1 MTFNRKAK
9 QSLNALY
16 TVLIIAGILIL
27 VNYIASAVFFRIDIT
42 QNKDYSVSRVSKDA
56 ARDLDDIVNI
66 KGFFSENVPPN
77 LISIKQDVR
86 DIIEEYKNYSNG
98 KIRVSYIDPKDDE
111 ELIKEAR
118 NLGIPELQFS
128 SLEKDKYEVSTG
140 YLGLAV
146 IYGTKKEVIPV
157 LDDTGNLEYELT
169 SAIKKVMQKDD
180 FTVGFLKGHGELDK
194 ESELRFSSGELE
206 KLYTVTA
213 VDTANGNLIP
223 DNISTLIIA
232 GAKEELTDRE
242 KYAIDQFLMKGKS
255 IFVLQ
260 ENIDVGE
267 MLQTSTNKSGL
278 GPLLEHYGVK
288 INNNFILDPSC
299 EMASFSSGFTQF
311 FTSYPF
317 WPKILKKGFNS
328 ENVIVSQLEAAVFPW
343 TSSVELVENKL
354 DGKEAVKLIST
365 TDRAWVQ
372 DNPRN
377 LSPQQ
382 NFEKGEQSE
391 KNAAVFLSGKFK
403 SYYNDKDKPE
413 KDIDEEIDKA
423 DEASIAEAATDEE
436 FISETPYARLL
447 VVGDSD
453 FATDQFLKRFSFNM
467 LFFQNAVDALTMDET
482 LIQIRSKGVSDR
494 PIKELSDAARNSTKF
509 FNIFAVTIVVL
520 LAGILRYFLRKKT
533 KFEDNI

>member
-27 VNYIASAVFFRIDIT
+27 VNYIASAIFFRIDIT
-42 QNKDYSVSRVSKDA
+42 QNKDYSVSKVSKEA

-157 LDDTGNLEYELT
+157 LDDTRNLEYELT

-180 FTVGFLKGHGELDK
+180 FTVGVLKGHRELDK
-194 ESELRFSSGELE
+194 ETELRLASGELE
-206 KLYTVTA
+206 KIYKVTA
-213 VDTANGNLIP
+213 VDTTNGNLIP

-255 IFVLQ
+255 VLVMQ
-260 ENIDVGE
+260 ENITVGE
-267 MLQTSTNKSGL
+267 MLQTSANKSGL
-278 GPLLEHYGVK
+278 DPLLEHYGVK

-311 FTSYPF
+311 FTAYPF
-317 WPKILKKGFNS
+317 WPKIVKKGFNS
-328 ENVIVSQLEAAVFPW
+328 ENVIVSQLEATVFPW
-343 TSSVELVENKL
+343 ASSVELLDNKL
-354 DGKEAVKLIST
+354 DGKEAIKLVST

-391 KNAAVFLSGKFK
+391 KDVAVLLTGKFK

-413 KDIDEEIDKA
+413 KEIDEESEISA
-423 DEASIAEAATDEE
+423 DQPDEE

-453 FATDQFLKRFSFNM
+453 FATDQFLKRFNFNM
-467 LFFQNAVDALTMDET
+467 LFFQNTVDALTMDET
-482 LIQIRSKGVSDR
+482 LIEIRSKGISDR
-494 PIKELSDAARNSTKF
+494 PIKELSDAARGSIKF
-509 FNIFAVTIVVL
+509 FNIFAVTIAVL